1 MYTYLYIIRHIIC
14 IIYLLYLLYIFL
26 SPDAFA
32 LEHFREGTGGKP
44 KDMFLYS
51 YSTSSS
57 FLVLVLTS
65 VLSH

>member
-32 LEHFREGTGGKP
+32 LEHFREGTGGKHVL
-44 KDMFLYS
+44 KTCF
-51 YSTSSS
+51 ST
-57 FLVLVLTS
+57 LTQHQA
-65 VLSH
+65 VF